1 MRKAWQR
8 NKSES
13 GIETCCG
20 FAFGIDH
27 EDGRCFS
34 LDILTSDF
42 GKAFIQNWH
51 AAIEIP
57 AIMLLT
63 QRFANEIVHRL
74 STRVR

>member
-34 LDILTSDF
+34 LDSLTSDPR
-42 GKAFIQNWH
+42 KVFIQNRH
-51 AAIEIP
+51 AAIETP